1 MTIISSVT
9 FSILVQSVSQSKNLM
24 IKQRK
29 KRICVTNKNKK
40 LILKVTNLVC
50 HVNFEMC
57 VCRGMPKHYSVCP
70 SINWYVLCVYGGLN
84 KSLNSLNWHLF
95 AFACLFATPV
105 TNKHRYSENRISGL
119 YIQDSIR
126 NSFFLSLLDQCFV
139 CDDRSL
145 YSLCL
150 LFVCCC

>member
-1 MTIISSVT
+1 MNIYKCIESIHQSILFTLYQCSDAMLSNSNSKKRKEFNEKKHNIFICKIRTMTIISSVT

-57 VCRGMPKHYSVCP
+57 VCRGIPKHYSVCP
-70 SINWYVLCVYGGLN
+70 SIN
-84 KSLNSLNWHLF
+84 
-95 AFACLFATPV
+95 
-105 TNKHRYSENRISGL
+105 
-119 YIQDSIR
+119 
-126 NSFFLSLLDQCFV
+126 
-139 CDDRSL
+139 
-145 YSLCL
+145 
-150 LFVCCC
+150 